1 MILIKGRNSN
11 SSNNA
16 GTHELLSTPEP
27 RVPLRGRFQIA
38 YFFFLPRSFS
48 LNDLASCGFERT
60 LSNMANMYAP
70 AKSQKS

>member
-1 MILIKGRNSN
+1 MILIKGKKSKILLLLPQ
-11 SSNNA
+11 
-16 GTHELLSTPEP
+16 ELFSQPVWAACASERTFPNC
-27 RVPLRGRFQIA
+27 
-38 YFFFLPRSFS
+38 FFFYLPRSFS